1 MDKNESSDSAQ
12 DERDYRLPN
21 YAGRTAHHETSNVLG
36 KRKHDQMINDN
47 DSSPE
52 MKPKSNLGMVLK
64 QDPLAYQRALE
75 S

>member
-1 MDKNESSDSAQ
+1 
-12 DERDYRLPN
+12 
-21 YAGRTAHHETSNVLG
+21 
-36 KRKHDQMINDN
+36 MINDN
-47 DSSPE
+47 DPSPE